1 MNNFYDLK
9 EKTAERLDAASFYA
23 EQLIQ
28 HFRNLPHSNQS
39 AVMDQRHGLAAAT
52 AIGTLLDQAFE
63 DYSDIFYRELSFMVS
78 DSEAEALNEL
88 AKEWGC
94 SRNEAAT
101 RLIQEALRNL
111 LNPTG
116 AH

>member
-1 MNNFYDLK
+1 MTDFYDLK
-9 EKTAERLDAASFYA
+9 EKTAERLDAASVYA
-23 EQLIQ
+23 AQLIQ

-52 AIGTLLDQAFE
+52 AIGTLLNQVFE
-63 DYSDIFYRELSFMVS
+63 DYSDILYHELTFEIC
-78 DSEAEALNEL
+78 DSEAEALDQL
-88 AKEWGC
+88 AKKWGC

-111 LNPTG
+111 LKPNA

>member
-1 MNNFYDLK
+1 MTDYYDLK
-9 EKTAERLDAASFYA
+9 EKTAERLDAASVYA
-23 EQLIQ
+23 GQLIQ

-63 DYSDIFYRELSFMVS
+63 DYTDIFYRELTFMVS

-101 RLIQEALRNL
+101 RLIQEALQRL
-111 LNPTG
+111 LNPNATN
-116 AH
+116 

>member
-23 EQLIQ
+23 GQLIQ

-39 AVMDQRHGLAAAT
+39 DVMDQRHGLAAAT
-52 AIGTLLDQAFE
+52 AISTLLDQVLE
-63 DYSDIFYRELSFMVS
+63 DYADILYRELSFTVS
-78 DSEAEALNEL
+78 DSEAEALDQL
-88 AKEWGC
+88 AKKWGC

-101 RLIQEALRNL
+101 RLIHEALRRL
-111 LNPTG
+111 LNPN
-116 AH
+116 AAN